1 LINAC
6 TDIGFGLG
14 VLVDLGVGV
23 ALGRAG
29 LTGDAG
35 DDVDARLGPGDVVCL
50 LGSIVGSLALQATMS
65 SATGTTP
72 SRFM

>member
-29 LTGDAG
+29 VAGDAG
-35 DDVDARLGPGDVVCL
+35 NDVDARLGPGDVVCL

-65 SATGTTP
+65 SATGSTP

>member
-6 TDIGFGLG
+6 TDIGFGFG
-14 VLVDLGVGV
+14 AFVDLGVGV

-35 DDVDARLGPGDVVCL
+35 DDVDARLGLRDVVCL

-65 SATGTTP
+65 SATGSTP
-72 SRFM
+72 SAFM

>member
-14 VLVDLGVGV
+14 TFVDLGVGV
-23 ALGRAG
+23 ALGRVG
-29 LTGDAG
+29 LAGDAG

-65 SATGTTP
+65 PTGSTP

>member
-14 VLVDLGVGV
+14 AFVDLGVGV

-29 LTGDAG
+29 LAGDAG

-65 SATGTTP
+65 PTGSTP